1 MANWDEDQVDE
12 GGDEDTFN
20 DDTIPYDD
28 DEHIDWDNNEDP
40 EGAD

>member
-1 MANWDEDQVDE
+1 MNRWDEDEQTDE
-12 GGDEDTFN
+12 GEI
-20 DDTIPYDD
+20 DDMPYDD